1 MDGTFITGG
10 CPRRGHSLQALKTAV
25 KVGVLAELATL
36 GAAYYGFHKLNTSSE
51 TREWASR
58 EHPWALE
65 AFADSVAALGYD
77 LPPDL
82 AAFVRRRRSA
92 RRGGDREE

>member
-1 MDGTFITGG
+1 M
-10 CPRRGHSLQALKTAV
+10 QALKTTV

-36 GAAYYGFHKLNTSSE
+36 GVAYYGFHKLNTSSD

-65 AFADSVAALGYD
+65 AFAHSVAALGYD

-82 AAFVRRRRSA
+82 AAFVRSRRSA

>member
-1 MDGTFITGG
+1 M
-10 CPRRGHSLQALKTAV
+10 QALKTAV

-65 AFADSVAALGYD
+65 TFAASVAALGYD
-77 LPPDL
+77 LPADL
-82 AAFVRRRRSA
+82 AEFVRRRRSA
-92 RRGGDREE
+92 RARGGDREE